1 MNKRNGLLLGLGS
14 VAAVL
19 AIGGATLLTGIGV
32 SYQYA
37 AEYMT
42 DGPAYQDIQDLTKA
56 SGAVAHVRII
66 SAGKSYLVPFD
77 APVTN
82 VAPARKDDSAKGK
95 LGAQTSGT
103 PAKAQLENGILQTDY
118 TAEVLDNVRGASV
131 KKGQTI
137 VISQIGGKLA
147 SQGADGSSKEIIV
160 ANAEHDPVL
169 QVGDEEMLFMNQDSA
184 SGKFVTTGGG
194 QGRFKVQ
201 SNGTLS
207 PVDAHSNLAR
217 LQTGKSVSSL
227 KNQVQ
232 SVQD

>member
-1 MNKRNGLLLGLGS
+1 MNKHKGFLLGLGS

-19 AIGGATLLTGIGV
+19 AIGGAALFTGIGV
-32 SYQYA
+32 TRQYA

-103 PAKAQLENGILQTDY
+103 PAKAQLENGVVQTDY

-131 KKGQTI
+131 KKGQQI

-147 SQGADGSSKEIIV
+147 SQGADGTAREVVV
-160 ANAEHDPVL
+160 ANAEHDPVM
-169 QVGDEEMLFMNQDSA
+169 QVGDEEVLFLNQDA
-184 SGKFVTTGGG
+184 ATGKFFTTGGG

-207 PVDAHSNLAR
+207 AVDSHSSLAR
-217 LQTGKSVSSL
+217 LETGKPVASL
-227 KNQVQ
+227 KSTVQQVH
-232 SVQD
+232 D